1 MEAKENII
9 KKFCFVGEVDSGK
22 STIAGHLYYLCGGVT
37 KHDLEQIKKDLG
49 NKKTQIWSAVLD
61 INAEER
67 ERGKTNEFST
77 LSLKYEE
84 NEYQLIDTP
93 GHQIYIRSLIEGIS
107 AFNANEIIACL
118 VLSARS
124 GEFEKG
130 WTNGQTKEDIILTRG
145 VGIRNLI
152 VLVNKMD
159 TVNWSEKDFKN
170 ICDTVTPYIKRCK
183 FESCKFIPVS
193 GYDGIGLNSVDRL
206 PKWYTDKFSDA
217 CLLKYIQN
225 IQIKPVQ
232 KISISFPNKW
242 SKMECHV
249 QIVELKKPPII
260 TSGFSCIL
268 HYNSEEYNVMFDE
281 VCNLTKQEIKFLKD
295 KDVGKIIIQTEIPI
309 ERKESKNNTINLIF
323 RYNENTIAFGK
334 IVKII

>member
-1 MEAKENII
+1 MENNKNLI

-49 NKKTQIWSAVLD
+49 NKKTQIWSALLD
-61 INAEER
+61 INSEER

-77 LSLKYEE
+77 ISLKYNE

-107 AFNANEIIACL
+107 SFNSNEIIACL
-118 VLSARS
+118 VLSARN

-130 WTNGQTKEDIILTRG
+130 WINGQTKEDIILARG

-159 TVNWSEKDFKN
+159 TIGWKEKEFTE
-170 ICDTVTPYIKRCK
+170 ICNTVTPYIKRCK

-193 GYDGIGLNSVDRL
+193 GYDGIGLNSVDGM
-206 PKWYTDKFSDA
+206 PKWYIEKFSETHLMK
-217 CLLKYIQN
+217 CIQN
-225 IQIKPVQ
+225 IQIKSIP
-232 KISISFPNKW
+232 KISITFPNKW
-242 SKMECHV
+242 IKMECHI

-268 HYNSEEYNVMFDE
+268 HYNSEEYNVMFEE
-281 VCNLTKQEIKFLKD
+281 VYNLIKPEIKFLKD
-295 KDVGKIIIQTEIPI
+295 KDVGKIIVNSEIPI
-309 ERKESKNNTINLIF
+309 EKKENKNNTINLIF
-323 RYNENTIAFGK
+323 RYNENTIAYGK
-334 IVKII
+334 IVKIL